1 MYWQQLRAVVWLPY
15 EHMAKPE
22 HASAVTAIHG
32 SDFESFAASTLF
44 SQGWNVLYRA
54 LDWSSLHE
62 FLQGLAAPPDVLLI
76 STDLEGIDPQSLQK
90 LANSGMR
97 IFIFRKSDEDLRR
110 FPDSFAQPTVALELI
125 AMIRGSMRRP
135 LLRASEQI
143 IEATRAHV
151 LAIAGAHAG
160 AGCTSLSINIATE
173 LSLLAKKVLII
184 DGNAIAP
191 AIAILLGQ
199 QGLNSAKSFQ
209 KIANNLWA
217 LEVTQENIAESVA
230 LLDAAKMEFDYIV
243 IDTGVI
249 TELAQVLRGQR
260 WTGEILVWASSHAD
274 ELWIIAKSHRVG
286 VERVRKISHALSQN
300 SIKPAV
306 SFVQAMSAQGKKG
319 AIYDAAFLAA
329 ARTIGPKNIHAYPAD
344 PRSIAM
350 AENEQTSLYES
361 SERSLLR
368 KSIATLAGEVGG

>member
-1 MYWQQLRAVVWLPY
+1 
-15 EHMAKPE
+15 
-22 HASAVTAIHG
+22 
-32 SDFESFAASTLF
+32 
-44 SQGWNVLYRA
+44 
-54 LDWSSLHE
+54 
-62 FLQGLAAPPDVLLI
+62 
-76 STDLEGIDPQSLQK
+76 
-90 LANSGMR
+90 
-97 IFIFRKSDEDLRR
+97 
-110 FPDSFAQPTVALELI
+110 
-125 AMIRGSMRRP
+125 
-135 LLRASEQI
+135 
-143 IEATRAHV
+143 
-151 LAIAGAHAG
+151 
-160 AGCTSLSINIATE
+160 
-173 LSLLAKKVLII
+173 
-184 DGNAIAP
+184 
-191 AIAILLGQ
+191 
-199 QGLNSAKSFQ
+199 LNSAKSFQ

-319 AIYDAAFLAA
+319 AIHDAAFLAA

-344 PRSIAM
+344 PRSVAM

-361 SERSLLR
+361 NERSLLR

>member
-1 MYWQQLRAVVWLPY
+1 
-15 EHMAKPE
+15 MAKSE
-22 HASAVTAIHG
+22 HTSAVTAIHG

-44 SQGWNVLYRA
+44 SQGWSVLYRA
-54 LDWSSLHE
+54 LDWVSLNE
-62 FLQGLAAPPDVLLI
+62 FLQGLESPPDVLLI
-76 STDLEGIDPQSLQK
+76 STDLEGLDHQSLHK
-90 LANSGMR
+90 LANNGMR
-97 IFIFRKSDEDLRR
+97 IFIFRRSDADLSQ
-110 FPDSFAQPTVALELI
+110 FPDSFAEPTVALELI

-135 LLRASEQI
+135 MLRINESI

-184 DGNAIAP
+184 DGNASAP

-217 LEVTQENIAESVA
+217 LEVTQENTADSIA
-230 LLDAAKMEFDYIV
+230 LLDDAKMEFDYII

-249 TELAQVLRGQR
+249 NELAQVLRGQR
-260 WTGEILVWASSHAD
+260 WTGEILVWVTSHAN
-274 ELWIIAKSHRVG
+274 ELWIISKSNRVG

-300 SIKPAV
+300 SMKPV
-306 SFVQAMSAQGKKG
+306 ISFVQAMSAQGKRG
-319 AIYDAAFLAA
+319 AIYDEVFLAA
-329 ARTIGPKNIHAYPAD
+329 ARAIGPKKILAYPAD
-344 PRSIAM
+344 SRSIGM

-361 SERSLLR
+361 NERSLLR
-368 KSIATLAGEVGG
+368 KSIASLAGEVGG

>member
-1 MYWQQLRAVVWLPY
+1 
-15 EHMAKPE
+15 MAKSE
-22 HASAVTAIHG
+22 NASAVTAIHG

-44 SQGWNVLYRA
+44 SQGWSVLYRA

-62 FLQGLAAPPDVLLI
+62 FLQGLTAPPDVLLI
-76 STDLEGIDPQSLQK
+76 STDLEGIDPQSLHK
-90 LANSGMR
+90 LATSGMR
-97 IFIFRKSDEDLRR
+97 IFIFRKSDEDLRK

-135 LLRASEQI
+135 MLRVSEPT
-143 IEATRAHV
+143 IEAMRAHV

-274 ELWIIAKSHRVG
+274 ELWIISKSNRVG
-286 VERVRKISHALSQN
+286 VERVRRISQALSQN
-300 SIKPAV
+300 SIKPAI

-319 AIYDAAFLAA
+319 AIHDEAFLAA
-329 ARTIGPKNIHAYPAD
+329 VRTIGPKNILAYLAD
-344 PRSIAM
+344 PRSIAI

-361 SERSLLR
+361 NERSLLR